1 MSPARSI
8 ARLRSRAN
16 LEFLAPA
23 KVNLSLRVLRRRE
36 DGFHEIESLMCPVSI
51 CDTLD
56 IILRDEDGLEFV
68 CNDPTLPTSDDNL
81 VVRAAKLFC
90 TSRGLEPRLRIALT
104 KRIPHG
110 AGLGGGSSDAA
121 TTLIALN
128 QLFDTQLSPET
139 LADLAAEL
147 GSDIPFFIYRS
158 AAVIRGRG
166 EHVKPIAFPHKL
178 PLLLIKPPFGV
189 PTPWAYKQWRDSREI
204 PGVSYGAQTFAWGEL
219 VNDLERPVFAK
230 YIFLADLKTWL
241 LQQPEVTGA
250 LMSGSGSTVFAVLR
264 AKEDVTVLSDKIGAE
279 FGTNL
284 WCCACET
291 VG

>member
-1 MSPARSI
+1 M
-8 ARLRSRAN
+8 
-16 LEFLAPA
+16 EFLAPA
-23 KVNLSLRVLRRRE
+23 KVNLTLRVLRRRE

-51 CDTLD
+51 FDTLD
-56 IILRDEDGLEFV
+56 ITLQDESGFEFV
-68 CNDPTLPTSDDNL
+68 CDDPSLPTSDDNL

-90 TSRGLEPRLRIALT
+90 ESCGIEPRLRIALT

-128 QLFDTQLSPET
+128 RLFET
-139 LADLAAEL
+139 RLEPAALAAMAAEI
-147 GSDIPFFIYRS
+147 GSDIPFFIYHS
-158 AAVIRGRG
+158 AAIIRGRG
-166 EHVKPIAFPHKL
+166 EQVEPVDFSPVL

-189 PTPWAYKQWRDSREI
+189 PTPWAYKQWRDSQEI
-204 PGVSYGAQTFAWGEL
+204 PGVRYDAQSFPWGEL
-219 VNDLERPVFAK
+219 VNDLERPVFEK
-230 YIFLADLKTWL
+230 YVFLADLKTWL
-241 LQQPEVTGA
+241 LEQPGVVGA
-250 LMSGSGSTVFAVLR
+250 LMSGSGSTIFAVLR
-264 AKEDVTVLSDKIGAE
+264 GREDIAALGDRIATE